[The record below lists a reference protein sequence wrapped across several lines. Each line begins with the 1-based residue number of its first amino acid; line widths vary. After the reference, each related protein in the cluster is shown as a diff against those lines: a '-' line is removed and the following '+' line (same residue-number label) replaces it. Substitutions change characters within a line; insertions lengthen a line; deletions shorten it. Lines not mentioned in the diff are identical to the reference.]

1 MMTRTD
7 EGWRVEGP
15 VNVETAA
22 TLLQEAESMW
32 EGSEF
37 RVDLG
42 GITSAD
48 SAAVAVLL
56 AWRRQAAEK
65 SVRMQLVNS
74 PESVCSLA
82 RLYDVADL
90 LFPG

>member
-22 TLLQEAESMW
+22 TLLQEAEAMW

-42 GITSAD
+42 GITAAD

-56 AWRRQAAEK
+56 AWRRQAADK
-65 SVRMQLVNS
+65 SVHLQLNNS
-74 PESVCSLA
+74 PESVRSLA
-82 RLYDVADL
+82 TLYDVADL